1 MKWKD
6 ILNRALK
13 TFIQGFVG
21 SLVVMLPAT
30 DFTDLTTIKTTLIS
44 IVIGASASG
53 LSAVM
58 NIVINCF
65 KKDVEG

>member
-6 ILNRALK
+6 ILTRALK
-13 TFIQGFVG
+13 TFIQGFIG

-44 IVIGASASG
+44 VIIGASASG

-58 NIVINCF
+58 NIVINYC
-65 KKDVEG
+65 KKDIEG